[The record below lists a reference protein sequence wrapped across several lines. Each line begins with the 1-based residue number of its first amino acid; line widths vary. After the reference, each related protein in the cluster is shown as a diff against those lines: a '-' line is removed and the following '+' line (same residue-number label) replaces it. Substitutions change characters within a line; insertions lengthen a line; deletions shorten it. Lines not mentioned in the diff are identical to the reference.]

1 MDQKNST
8 TLRSFGRRHGRR
20 LRTHAQELVDGLL
33 PKIEM
38 VGWGGGGMRSKEE
51 LQKLFPLI
59 IPSPHPRIFL
69 EIGFGGGEHL
79 AHMAGLHP
87 DVSFIG
93 CEPYV
98 NGISGLLKVVE
109 EKHLDNIRIYTDDV
123 RDLLAV
129 MPDACLERVYILYP
143 DPWPKSRHHKRR
155 LIQKPLLDVLA
166 RVMKPGA
173 ELRIATDWD
182 DYATWI
188 LEQLLPH
195 PAFEW
200 TAQTAKDFTQPWHE
214 WIPTRYEQ
222 KARREGR
229 GSSYFVFNRAS
240 R

>member
-1 MDQKNST
+1 MVNTPDST
-8 TLRSFGRRHGRR
+8 LTQSLRSFGRRKGRR
-20 LRTHAQELVDGLL
+20 LRTHAQELMGELL
-33 PKIEM
+33 P
-38 VGWGGGGMRSKEE
+38 
-51 LQKLFPLI
+51 
-59 IPSPHPRIFL
+59 RIQINEWPEAFSGKPAWL

-79 AHMAGLHP
+79 AHIASLHP
-87 DVSFIG
+87 TIQMIG

-98 NGISGLLKVVE
+98 NGISGLLKAIE
-109 EKHLDNIRIYTDDV
+109 ETHSENIRIYSDDV
-123 RDLLAV
+123 RLLLGT
-129 MPDACLERVYILYP
+129 MPEACLERVYILYP

-155 LIQKPLLDVLA
+155 LIQKPLLDLLA
-166 RVMKPGA
+166 KAMKSGA

-200 TAQTAKDFTQPWHE
+200 TAELAADWSQPWLE

-229 GSSYFVFNRAS
+229 TSSYLIWKR

>member
-1 MDQKNST
+1 M
-8 TLRSFGRRHGRR
+8 
-20 LRTHAQELVDGLL
+20 
-33 PKIEM
+33 
-38 VGWGGGGMRSKEE
+38 
-51 LQKLFPLI
+51 
-59 IPSPHPRIFL
+59 
-69 EIGFGGGEHL
+69 
-79 AHMAGLHP
+79 
-87 DVSFIG
+87 IG

-98 NGISGLLKVVE
+98 NGISGLLKSIK

-123 RDLLAV
+123 RELLGV
-129 MPDACLERVYILYP
+129 MPEAFLERVYILYP

-155 LIQKPLLDVLA
+155 LIQKPLLDLLA

-195 PAFEW
+195 PAFAW
-200 TAQTAKDFTQPWHE
+200 TAEKATDWTRPWQE

-229 GSSYFVFNRAS
+229 TSSYLRFIR